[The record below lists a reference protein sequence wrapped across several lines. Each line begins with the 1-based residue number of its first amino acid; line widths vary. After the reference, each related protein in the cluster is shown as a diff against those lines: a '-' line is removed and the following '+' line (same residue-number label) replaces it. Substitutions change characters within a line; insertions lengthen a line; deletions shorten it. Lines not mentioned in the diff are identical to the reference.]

1 MFVESVAPPKRGG
14 AIERGQSLMF
24 KASLAA
30 LLLAGV
36 SATPITAIA
45 VSGIVAMVATT
56 SVEAKQGDLP
66 FYRNPGS
73 PQKLAAKI
81 RANLAL
87 DPTGRTVIDKERC
100 DSVERSCASPE
111 NYVDML
117 GKRDARAG
125 QKIQSVDQLAD
136 YFDSLVLEDAPPPGE
151 YYTACMRQT
160 ENGDY
165 IAVWNCLKRAFK
177 KSAKKKEK
185 AWVDPKTGEVVFFED
200 CSNPIGRISYTEPCV
215 ILNAGMEEG
224 QELRGFR
231 AVVASPTDP
240 CGPSVK
246 VPGSAVF
253 ESLNL
258 HECDTVTCSDA
269 APIAYLQERQ
279 RGKGDNREIRSIP
292 KQAFSIVAKT
302 NGRVLIRLSPG
313 ELTSGG
319 VFILC
324 LRDPKT
330 GQQSYSE
337 FVFGGDGRLGQNSY
351 RERQAYVSHPN
362 NMIAP
367 QSFGAD
373 GGVER
378 VWTDYQTG
386 KPF

>member
-1 MFVESVAPPKRGG
+1 MNTLRTILLAL
-14 AIERGQSLMF
+14 LMF
-24 KASLAA
+24 W
-30 LLLAGV
+30 AGEN
-36 SATPITAIA
+36 A
-45 VSGIVAMVATT
+45 VM
-56 SVEAKQGDLP
+56 AKQGDLP
-66 FYRNPGS
+66 FLRGLSS
-73 PQKLAAKI
+73 PQELATKI

-87 DPTGRTVIDKERC
+87 DPSGRTIIDQARC

-111 NYVDML
+111 NYIDMMN
-117 GKRDARAG
+117 KRDARAG
-125 QKIQSVDQLAD
+125 QRITSVDQLAD
-136 YFDSLVLEDAPPPGE
+136 YLDSLVLRAPPPGK
-151 YYTACMRQT
+151 YMTACLRQV
-160 ENGDY
+160 GQDSY
-165 IAVWNCLKRAFK
+165 VGVWNCLNRAFNPG
-177 KSAKKKEK
+177 EK
-185 AWVDPKTGEVVFFED
+185 AWVDPVTGEVVFFED
-200 CSNPIGRISYTEPCV
+200 CSNPIGRLVYEEPCV
-215 ILNAGMEEG
+215 ILNVGMDEG

-231 AVVASPTDP
+231 AGLASPIDP

-246 VPGSAVF
+246 VSGSAVF

-292 KQAFSIVAKT
+292 KQAFSIVAKKT
-302 NGRVLIRLSPG
+302 GRVLIRLSPR

-337 FVFGGDGRLGQNSY
+337 FVFGGDGRLGRNSY